1 MEYKHIL
8 TVNIN
13 TFGQMVVDEELDEDD
28 RIVVKAVDSNVLGLC
43 TIKTMSAVIPNLEEG
58 KWLMFRI
65 YRKQAC

>member
-13 TFGQMVVDEELDEDD
+13 AFGQMIVDEELDEDD

-43 TIKTMSAVIPNLEEG
+43 TIKTMSLVIPNLEEG

>member
-13 TFGQMVVDEELDEDD
+13 AFGQMVVDEELDADD

-43 TIKTMSAVIPNLEEG
+43 TIKTMSSVIPNIEEG

-65 YRKQAC
+65 YRTQAC

>member
-43 TIKTMSAVIPNLEEG
+43 TIKTMSAVIPSLEEG

>member
-13 TFGQMVVDEELDEDD
+13 AFGQMVVDEELDADD

-43 TIKTMSAVIPNLEEG
+43 TIKTMSSVIPNIEEG